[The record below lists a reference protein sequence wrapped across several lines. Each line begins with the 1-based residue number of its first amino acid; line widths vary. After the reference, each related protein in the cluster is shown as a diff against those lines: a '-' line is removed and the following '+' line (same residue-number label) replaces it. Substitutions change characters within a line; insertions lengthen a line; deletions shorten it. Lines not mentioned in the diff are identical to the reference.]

1 MKKWQ
6 KLIEN
11 ITDELGWY
19 FNLEKDGKS
28 IFLEIYSPAGQDCCL
43 EIEATNFDDFKYK
56 VREYYE
62 GYDPDEETALWYGAK
77 RGEPSS
83 LRDLL
88 NDMEWYDNKL
98 KELSDKLDEYEK

>member
-1 MKKWQ
+1 MEKWQ
-6 KLIEN
+6 RTVETIAE
-11 ITDELGWY
+11 ELDWSCRMD
-19 FNLEKDGKS
+19 NDTICLQ
-28 IFLEIYSPAGQDCCL
+28 IFSPAGQDCNL
-43 EIEATNFDDFKYK
+43 EIEATDFDDFRDK

-62 GYDPDEETALWYGAK
+62 GYDPDDEAALWYGKK

-98 KELSDKLDEYEK
+98 KELSETLICYE